1 LAIAQNPVAQPW
13 NDVEVGLMIKFFR
26 RIGIQPPPRPDR
38 TQLRSELFAS
48 LDAAVNQAR
57 TGLSVRDIADHLER
71 RVELMRLADSIARP
85 VL

>member
-1 LAIAQNPVAQPW
+1 MMTFL
-13 NDVEVGLMIKFFR
+13 R
-26 RIGIQPPPRPDR
+26 RMLGTPTLPRPDR
-38 TQLRSELFAS
+38 AQLRSELFAS